1 MVINATT
8 RRANEGLSI
17 SNQQQLDCLTA
28 YSLDMQ
34 RNIKAPNYWPIVTG
48 NNRWPMYFITKGKT
62 FPCHGVI
69 HTEYSGFGVWKVQGW
84 SRTNP
89 LNLWHPC
96 IPFVIVENTSI
107 SRISNTDIDNTEE
120 PGSYDLRDIAKC
132 STIPCENI
140 PPSAPTGDEQINNI
154 HVSRDVPK
162 SRQLVLPYS
171 LNIHI
176 HPFGIVNPKN
186 HCYLNSVIQLL
197 LPILRTISYDF
208 QFNSSTEG
216 TLSKYMLETAY
227 NAYSSTDV
235 DVLKFQLVQYNQFY
249 DGKNQQDSS
258 ECLLMLIEII
268 NKGSVPYYGSHVS
281 NSTGV
286 FLSDILFSF
295 MLEKYIVCN
304 VCGLRSPSIESS
316 GVLYISPT
324 HTSSMQE
331 LIMQGLQQK
340 LEKSCFR
347 CNKNTWHVE
356 SNHILQPPNYLI
368 IVVNRF
374 RYINNQFTKDK
385 CSIPM
390 DMTVVLGYH
399 KFSLQATIDHHG
411 PSIYSGHYTTS
422 VNCCNRTFYCN
433 DNKITEFDMINTKNS
448 STAYV
453 VIYKLIT

>member
-1 MVINATT
+1 MEAQWSPQWSLNGRYWVAKGSTMV
-8 RRANEGLSI
+8 
-17 SNQQQLDCLTA
+17 
-28 YSLDMQ
+28 
-34 RNIKAPNYWPIVTG
+34 
-48 NNRWPMYFITKGKT
+48 
-62 FPCHGVI
+62 
-69 HTEYSGFGVWKVQGW
+69 VQGRQKHRSIW
-84 SRTNP
+84 YTMLTTVRILRGDQWP
-89 LNLWHPC
+89 
-96 IPFVIVENTSI
+96 TS
-107 SRISNTDIDNTEE
+107 
-120 PGSYDLRDIAKC
+120 
-132 STIPCENI
+132 
-140 PPSAPTGDEQINNI
+140 
-154 HVSRDVPK
+154 V
-162 SRQLVLPYS
+162 
-171 LNIHI
+171 
-176 HPFGIVNPKN
+176 HPFCDHIQPPLSDLWATDFLGDICAIVLNMLQTSRRPWRPWRGLNVLCATLERPRQPSGLLCAFNDDLASFVVAQGRYKGRSCWGKGGFTILPKLAFEL
-186 HCYLNSVIQLL
+186 YLIWKYSNWNTNVFIVSCARS
-197 LPILRTISYDF
+197 ILSTTHTIK
-208 QFNSSTEG
+208 E
-216 TLSKYMLETAY
+216 LRSKYMLETAY

-286 FLSDILFSF
+286 SLSDILFSF

-324 HTSSMQE
+324 HTSSMQG

-374 RYINNQFTKDK
+374 RYINNQFAKDK

-433 DNKITEFDMINTKNS
+433 DNKITEFHMINTKNS

>member
-1 MVINATT
+1 M
-8 RRANEGLSI
+8 SI
-17 SNQQQLDCLTA
+17 
-28 YSLDMQ
+28 
-34 RNIKAPNYWPIVTG
+34 
-48 NNRWPMYFITKGKT
+48 
-62 FPCHGVI
+62 
-69 HTEYSGFGVWKVQGW
+69 
-84 SRTNP
+84 
-89 LNLWHPC
+89 WH
-96 IPFVIVENTSI
+96 
-107 SRISNTDIDNTEE
+107 
-120 PGSYDLRDIAKC
+120 
-132 STIPCENI
+132 
-140 PPSAPTGDEQINNI
+140 
-154 HVSRDVPK
+154 
-162 SRQLVLPYS
+162 
-171 LNIHI
+171 
-176 HPFGIVNPKN
+176 
-186 HCYLNSVIQLL
+186 
-197 LPILRTISYDF
+197 
-208 QFNSSTEG
+208 
-216 TLSKYMLETAY
+216 
-227 NAYSSTDV
+227 
-235 DVLKFQLVQYNQFY
+235 YNQFY

-286 FLSDILFSF
+286 SLSDILFSF

-368 IVVNRF
+368 IIVNRY
-374 RYINNQFTKDK
+374 RYINNQFAKDK

-433 DNKITEFDMINTKNS
+433 DNKITEFDMINTK
-448 STAYV
+448 
-453 VIYKLIT
+453 KLLYCICSNL

>member
-1 MVINATT
+1 MKITIDIP
-8 RRANEGLSI
+8 LF
-17 SNQQQLDCLTA
+17 
-28 YSLDMQ
+28 
-34 RNIKAPNYWPIVTG
+34 NI
-48 NNRWPMYFITKGKT
+48 
-62 FPCHGVI
+62 
-69 HTEYSGFGVWKVQGW
+69 
-84 SRTNP
+84 
-89 LNLWHPC
+89 
-96 IPFVIVENTSI
+96 
-107 SRISNTDIDNTEE
+107 
-120 PGSYDLRDIAKC
+120 
-132 STIPCENI
+132 
-140 PPSAPTGDEQINNI
+140 
-154 HVSRDVPK
+154 
-162 SRQLVLPYS
+162 
-171 LNIHI
+171 
-176 HPFGIVNPKN
+176 
-186 HCYLNSVIQLL
+186 
-197 LPILRTISYDF
+197 
-208 QFNSSTEG
+208 
-216 TLSKYMLETAY
+216 ETAY

-268 NKGSVPYYGSHVS
+268 NKGSVPYYGS
-281 NSTGV
+281 
-286 FLSDILFSF
+286 LSDILFSF

-374 RYINNQFTKDK
+374 RYINNQFAKDK

-411 PSIYSGHYTTS
+411 PSIYSGYYTTS

-433 DNKITEFDMINTKNS
+433 DNKITEFDMTNTKNS

>member
-1 MVINATT
+1 MLIYSKFHLLICTSLLILTLPKYAKL
-8 RRANEGLSI
+8 AFGALSI
-17 SNQQQLDCLTA
+17 WWNI
-28 YSLDMQ
+28 
-34 RNIKAPNYWPIVTG
+34 NIKLNVGDAHYS
-48 NNRWPMYFITKGKT
+48 MYDF
-62 FPCHGVI
+62 
-69 HTEYSGFGVWKVQGW
+69 
-84 SRTNP
+84 
-89 LNLWHPC
+89 L
-96 IPFVIVENTSI
+96 
-107 SRISNTDIDNTEE
+107 
-120 PGSYDLRDIAKC
+120 
-132 STIPCENI
+132 
-140 PPSAPTGDEQINNI
+140 
-154 HVSRDVPK
+154 
-162 SRQLVLPYS
+162 
-171 LNIHI
+171 
-176 HPFGIVNPKN
+176 
-186 HCYLNSVIQLL
+186 
-197 LPILRTISYDF
+197 TISYDF

-286 FLSDILFSF
+286 SLSEFLFSF

-340 LEKSCFR
+340 WEKSCFR

-374 RYINNQFTKDK
+374 RYINNQFAKDK

>member
-1 MVINATT
+1 MPYLGPHSIPD
-8 RRANEGLSI
+8 RQDLSKLLSI
-17 SNQQQLDCLTA
+17 PFYILSALVE
-28 YSLDMQ
+28 
-34 RNIKAPNYWPIVTG
+34 IKLVWH
-48 NNRWPMYFITKGKT
+48 
-62 FPCHGVI
+62 CH
-69 HTEYSGFGVWKVQGW
+69 
-84 SRTNP
+84 
-89 LNLWHPC
+89 
-96 IPFVIVENTSI
+96 
-107 SRISNTDIDNTEE
+107 
-120 PGSYDLRDIAKC
+120 DL
-132 STIPCENI
+132 
-140 PPSAPTGDEQINNI
+140 PT
-154 HVSRDVPK
+154 
-162 SRQLVLPYS
+162 LVL
-171 LNIHI
+171 
-176 HPFGIVNPKN
+176 
-186 HCYLNSVIQLL
+186 
-197 LPILRTISYDF
+197 
-208 QFNSSTEG
+208 
-216 TLSKYMLETAY
+216 KY
-227 NAYSSTDV
+227 V
-235 DVLKFQLVQYNQFY
+235 
-249 DGKNQQDSS
+249 
-258 ECLLMLIEII
+258 
-268 NKGSVPYYGSHVS
+268 
-281 NSTGV
+281 
-286 FLSDILFSF
+286 
-295 MLEKYIVCN
+295 
-304 VCGLRSPSIESS
+304 PSIESS

-374 RYINNQFTKDK
+374 RYINNQFAKDK